1 MIIISP
7 NVRGLGKPEK
17 GRAVRKLVKNH
28 KADCLIL
35 QETKVASDVD
45 TIIGEVWGNHEY
57 AWNWILLIGT
67 SGGLISVWNEEVL
80 AVGDEHKG
88 C

>member
-7 NVRGLGKPEK
+7 NVRGLGKLEK
-17 GRAVRKLVKNH
+17 GQAVRKLVRNH

-45 TIIGEVWGNHEY
+45 TIIREVWGNHEY
-57 AWNWILLIGT
+57 AWNWIPSIGK
-67 SGGLISVWNEEVL
+67 SGGLISVWNEEV
-80 AVGDEHKG
+80 
-88 C
+88 